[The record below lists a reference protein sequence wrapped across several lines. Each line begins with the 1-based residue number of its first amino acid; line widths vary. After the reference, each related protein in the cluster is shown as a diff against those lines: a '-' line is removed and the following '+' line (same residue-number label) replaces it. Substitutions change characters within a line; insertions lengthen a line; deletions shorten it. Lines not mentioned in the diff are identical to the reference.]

1 MIKKDVWN
9 DDSVQF
15 PRLLAEINAIGLSE
29 EQYEELGELM
39 DLEVSEI
46 NELFNRA
53 ISAFEN
59 NKRQILGGR

>member
-39 DLEVSEI
+39 DLEASEI
-46 NELFNRA
+46 NELFDRA
-53 ISAFEN
+53 ISVFEY
-59 NKRQILGGR
+59 NKKQILGGR